1 MRKIYLSIGSNK
13 GNRYSFIKEALRLI
27 RKDMGKV
34 ILMSKIYETKS
45 WGFQSDDFLN
55 ICITIKS
62 DLLPSELLNKLKQI
76 EDKIGRIRNST
87 KILAREI
94 DIDILFYSDKIVNHE
109 DLIIPHPRLH
119 LRNFVLYPLKEI
131 CPYWAHPINKKN
143 IDVLIKNLKTTNND
157 ITKLSKNDINSYVK

>member
-27 RKDMGKV
+27 RKDIGKV
-34 ILMSKIYETKS
+34 ILISKIYETKS

-55 ICITIKS
+55 ICIMIKS
-62 DLLPSELLNKLKQI
+62 ELLPAELLNKLKNL
-76 EDKIGRIRNST
+76 EVRIGRIRNSS

-94 DIDILFYSDKIVNHE
+94 DIDILFYSDKIVDHK

-119 LRNFVLYPLKEI
+119 LRNFVLYPLNDI
-131 CPYWAHPINKKN
+131 ASDFIHPI
-143 IDVLIKNLKTTNND
+143 LLKPINELLEECED
-157 ITKLSKNDINSYVK
+157 DDSPIESSLSLL

>member
-27 RKDMGKV
+27 RKDIGKV

-45 WGFQSDDFLN
+45 WGFHSDDFLN
-55 ICITIKS
+55 ICIMIKS
-62 DLLPSELLNKLKQI
+62 ELLPAELLNKLKNI
-76 EDKIGRIRNST
+76 EDRIGRIRNST

-94 DIDILFYSDKIVNHE
+94 DIDILFYSDKIVDYK

-119 LRNFVLYPLKEI
+119 LRNFVLYPLNDIASEFI
-131 CPYWAHPINKKN
+131 HPI
-143 IDVLIKNLKTTNND
+143 LLKPINELLEECED
-157 ITKLSKNDINSYVK
+157 DDSPKESSLSLL

>member
-27 RKDMGKV
+27 RKDIGKV

-55 ICITIKS
+55 ICIMIKS
-62 DLLPSELLNKLKQI
+62 DLLPAELLNKLKNI

-94 DIDILFYSDKIVNHE
+94 DIDILFYSDKIVNNE

-119 LRNFVLYPLKEI
+119 LRNFVLYPLNDI
-131 CPYWAHPINKKN
+131 ASDFIHPI
-143 IDVLIKNLKTTNND
+143 LLKTIYELLEECGD
-157 ITKLSKNDINSYVK
+157 DDSPIESSLRLLQ

>member
-27 RKDMGKV
+27 RKDIGKV

-55 ICITIKS
+55 ICIMIKS
-62 DLLPSELLNKLKQI
+62 DLLPAELLNKLKNI
-76 EDKIGRIRNST
+76 EHKIGRIGNSNE
-87 KILAREI
+87 ISAREI
-94 DIDILFYSDKIVNHE
+94 DIDILFYSDKILDHK

-119 LRNFVLYPLKEI
+119 LRNFVLYPLNDI
-131 CPYWAHPINKKN
+131 ASDFIHPI
-143 IDVLIKNLKTTNND
+143 LLKTIYELLEECGD
-157 ITKLSKNDINSYVK
+157 DDSPIESSLRLLQ

>member
-55 ICITIKS
+55 ICIMIKS
-62 DLLPSELLNKLKQI
+62 ELLPAELLNKLKNI
-76 EDKIGRIRNST
+76 EDRIGRIRNST

-94 DIDILFYSDKIVNHE
+94 DIDILFYSDKILDHK

-119 LRNFVLYPLKEI
+119 LRNFVLYPLNDI
-131 CPYWAHPINKKN
+131 AIDFIHPIL
-143 IDVLIKNLKTTNND
+143 LIHIIELLDECEDDDSPKESSLNL
-157 ITKLSKNDINSYVK
+157 L